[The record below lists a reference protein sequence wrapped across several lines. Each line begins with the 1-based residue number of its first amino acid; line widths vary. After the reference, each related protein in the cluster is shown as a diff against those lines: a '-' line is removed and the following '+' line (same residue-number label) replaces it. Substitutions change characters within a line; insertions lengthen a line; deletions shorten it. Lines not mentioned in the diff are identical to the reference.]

1 MSKDAKGG
9 DAMSSRKEVQIIP
22 PARLS
27 ADAHRPNGYGF
38 VPPPRVNPGGIIDS
52 TLTRWKANRDRETIN
67 AVAERIRAETGLF
80 GAQKQ
85 AVAAYIERQRALQ
98 ELQEL
103 PEILVNDRECR
114 RAERA
119 ERLRQHQHAF
129 EMAELKR
136 ATEVAHSQSAL
147 LDAKQE
153 LKAQRDFGPMNYEI
167 AWRKKQC
174 EMLNVDLD
182 AAERRAL
189 LDEVR
194 RTKTR
199 RTAALPSNADDLDD
213 ALYEARAELLANGLD
228 TSRIDEV
235 IERRKQRG

>member
-1 MSKDAKGG
+1 
-9 DAMSSRKEVQIIP
+9 
-22 PARLS
+22 
-27 ADAHRPNGYGF
+27 
-38 VPPPRVNPGGIIDS
+38 
-52 TLTRWKANRDRETIN
+52 
-67 AVAERIRAETGLF
+67 
-80 GAQKQ
+80 
-85 AVAAYIERQRALQ
+85 
-98 ELQEL
+98 
-103 PEILVNDRECR
+103 
-114 RAERA
+114 
-119 ERLRQHQHAF
+119 
-129 EMAELKR
+129 
-136 ATEVAHSQSAL
+136 
-147 LDAKQE
+147 
-153 LKAQRDFGPMNYEI
+153 MNYEI